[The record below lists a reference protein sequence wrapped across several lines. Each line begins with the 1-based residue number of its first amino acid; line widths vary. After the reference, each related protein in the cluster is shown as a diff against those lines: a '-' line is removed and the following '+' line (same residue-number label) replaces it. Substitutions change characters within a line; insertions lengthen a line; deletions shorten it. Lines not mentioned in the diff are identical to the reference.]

1 MFTDIR
7 FALRQLRKSPA
18 FTLVSVL
25 TLTLGIG
32 ANTAIFS
39 LIHDLFLRGL
49 PFHEPSRIVRIY
61 GEAKERDLRQLPFS
75 VPKFWHYRDGQT
87 IFSSFAADWGNGYI
101 LTGLG
106 EPVQILGENVTANYF
121 DLLGVH
127 PIRGRN
133 FLQQEEMK
141 DNVALVTENFW
152 RKRLSADPGVLG
164 RSIALN
170 GVATTI
176 VGVLPNLPISWF
188 GRDAE
193 VFIATPFDKPD
204 VTKDRLMR
212 GVSFM
217 RCIGRLKPGVTIQ
230 QAQAAMP
237 ALEQS
242 YRAQHPE
249 TADCTWTSTV
259 ISANEDVT
267 GDLRPAFV
275 TLLIA
280 VGAVLLIACSNV
292 ANLLLVRFSGRRRE
306 IALRMALGA
315 ARRNVVRLF
324 VLESTT
330 ISVIAGGIGLTL
342 ALWIVAVVPK
352 VAGDNVP
359 LESAVTLHWPVL
371 LFTLA
376 LSLLTGLAMGV
387 YPAWQSSRADLV
399 DGLKESGRSVSGGRG
414 QHRLRRG
421 LVSAQVALSMVLLA
435 AAAMLIS
442 SFVRLSNQETGFR
455 SDHVWAGGIGLP
467 AARYPDAASRGHFV
481 QRLVDELQVAPG
493 VEATATAD
501 AVPLSGNYSGAP
513 YARTDGNPLPLNQ
526 RPLGLTR
533 SISPGYF
540 RTLRVPLLAG
550 REFNERDAADQPLVV
565 ILSSSTAKKLF
576 PNENPL
582 GRQILFGA
590 DNGNGLPAE
599 VVGIVG
605 DVRSR
610 ELAKPNDIEFYR
622 PWPQRSFSFFNVM
635 VRTSMRP
642 EAAQTIVRAALNK
655 IDKEMPILQPNTLD
669 AIVTQSLGQQ
679 RLTMGLLGAFAGI
692 ALLLAIVGIYG
703 AVAYTVEQRTAEI
716 GVRTALG
723 AQVKDVL
730 QLVVKQGMNPVL
742 IGLAFGLVAIFATGR
757 FLAAQLYQISPH
769 NPFLLALT
777 ATGLAIAALLACL
790 IPARRATRVDP
801 IVALRTE

>member
-18 FTLVSVL
+18 FTLLSVL

-49 PFHEPSRIVRIY
+49 PFKEPSRIMHVY

-87 IFSSFAADWGNGYI
+87 VFSDFAADWGNGYI

-106 EPVQILGENVTANYF
+106 EPVQVLGGNVTANYF
-121 DLLGVH
+121 DLLGIR
-127 PIRGRN
+127 PIIGRN
-133 FLQQEEMK
+133 FLRQEEMR
-141 DNVALVTENFW
+141 DDVALITENFW

-188 GRDAE
+188 GRDTE
-193 VFIATPFDKPD
+193 VFTVKPFENANT
-204 VTKDRLMR
+204 TKERLML
-212 GVSFM
+212 GYSFM
-217 RCIGRLKPGVTIQ
+217 RCIGRLKPGVTMQ
-230 QAQAAMP
+230 QAQATMP

-249 TADCTWTSTV
+249 TADCTWTSV
-259 ISANEDVT
+259 LLNAPEDVT

-315 ARRNVVRLF
+315 DRRNVVRLF
-324 VLESTT
+324 VVESTT
-330 ISVIAGGIGLTL
+330 ISVIAGIVGLCL
-342 ALWIVAVVPK
+342 ALWIVAIVPK
-352 VAGDNVP
+352 IAGDNIP
-359 LESAVTLHWPVL
+359 LEDGVSLHWPVL
-371 LFTLA
+371 VFTLA
-376 LSLLTGLAMGV
+376 LSLLTGLAMGC
-387 YPAWQSSRADLV
+387 YPAWQGSRADLV
-399 DGLKESGRSVSGGRG
+399 EGLKESGRAVSGSRG
-414 QHRLRRG
+414 LHRFRRG

-435 AAAMLIS
+435 AAAMLVS
-442 SFVRLSNQETGFR
+442 SFVRLSNQATGFR
-455 SDHVWAGGIGLP
+455 SDHIWAAGIGLP
-467 AARYPDAASRGHFV
+467 AGRYPDPAARGRFA
-481 QRLVDELQVAPG
+481 QRLIEELQASPG
-493 VEATATAD
+493 VETAATVD
-501 AVPLSGNYSGAP
+501 AVPMSGNYSQTP
-513 YARTDGNPLPLNQ
+513 YARTDGNPLPVNQ

-533 SISPGYF
+533 SISSGYF
-540 RTLRVPLLAG
+540 RTLRIPLLAG
-550 REFNERDAADQPLVV
+550 RDFSQQDGADGPLVV
-565 ILSSSTAKKLF
+565 ILSNSTAKKLF
-576 PNENPL
+576 PNESPL
-582 GRQILFGA
+582 GRQVLFGV
-590 DNGNGLPAE
+590 DNGNGLVAE
-599 VVGIVG
+599 VVGVVG

-610 ELAKPNDIEFYR
+610 ELAKVNDVEFYR
-622 PWPQRSFSFFNVM
+622 PWPQRSFSFFNVI
-635 VRTSMRP
+635 VRTSMNP
-642 EAAQTIVRAALNK
+642 EAAAPVVRAALDK

-692 ALLLAIVGIYG
+692 ALLLAVVGIYG

-716 GVRTALG
+716 GVRMALG
-723 AQVKDVL
+723 AQVNDVL

-742 IGLAFGLVAIFATGR
+742 IGLAVGLIGIFATGR
-757 FLAAQLYQISPH
+757 FLTAQLYQISPH
-769 NPFLLALT
+769 NPLLLAVT
-777 ATGLAIAALLACL
+777 ATGLAIAALVACL

-801 IVALRTE
+801 IIALRYE

>member
-7 FALRQLRKSPA
+7 FALRM
-18 FTLVSVL
+18 LVKTPGFAAIAIL
-25 TLTLGIG
+25 TLALGIG
-32 ANTAIFS
+32 ANTAAFS

-49 PFHEPSRIVRIY
+49 PFREPQRIVHIY
-61 GEAKERDLRQLPFS
+61 GEAKERDLHQLPFS
-75 VPKFWHYRDGQT
+75 VPKFWHYRDGQSV
-87 IFSSFAADWGNGYI
+87 FSSLAADWGNGYI
-101 LTGLG
+101 LTGSG
-106 EPVQILGENVTANYF
+106 EPVQVLGGNVTANYF
-121 DLLGVH
+121 GLLGVR
-127 PIRGRN
+127 PILGRN

-141 DNVALVTENFW
+141 DNVAVVTENFW
-152 RKRLSADPGVLG
+152 RKRLGSDPGVIG
-164 RSIALN
+164 RSVALN

-176 VGVLPNLPISWF
+176 VGVLPNVPISWF

-193 VFIATPFDKPD
+193 VFIATPFDNPNT
-204 VTKDRLMR
+204 TKDRLMR
-212 GVSFM
+212 GFSFM

-315 ARRNVVRLF
+315 ERRNVVRLF
-324 VLESTT
+324 VLESTI

-359 LESAVTLHWPVL
+359 LESAVPLHWPVL

-376 LSLLTGLAMGV
+376 LSLLTGLVMGV

-399 DGLKESGRSVSGGRG
+399 DGLKEGGRSVSASRG
-414 QHRLRRG
+414 QHRFRRG
-421 LVSAQVALSMVLLA
+421 LVAAQVALSMVLLA

-442 SFVRLSNQETGFR
+442 SFVRLSNQESGFR
-455 SDHVWAGGIGLP
+455 SEHVWAGGIGLP

-481 QRLVDELQVAPG
+481 RRLVDDLQAAPG
-493 VEATATAD
+493 VEAAATAD
-501 AVPLSGNYSGAP
+501 AVPLSGNYSQTP
-513 YARTDGNPLPLNQ
+513 YAREDGNPLPVNQ

-550 REFNERDAADQPLVV
+550 REFNERDASDQPLVV

-576 PNENPL
+576 PNENPI
-582 GRQILFGA
+582 GRQILFGV

-635 VRTSMRP
+635 VRTSMKP
-642 EAAQTIVRAALNK
+642 EAAQTIVRAALDK

-669 AIVTQSLGQQ
+669 AIIAQSLGQK

-716 GVRTALG
+716 GVRMALG

-730 QLVVKQGMNPVL
+730 QLVVRQGMNPVL
-742 IGLAFGLVAIFATGR
+742 IGLGVGLIAVFATGR
-757 FLAAQLYQISPH
+757 LLAAQLYQISPH
-769 NPFLLALT
+769 NPVLLALT
-777 ATGLAIAALLACL
+777 AIGLALAALLACL
-790 IPARRATRVDP
+790 IPARRAASIDP
-801 IVALRTE
+801 IQALRTE

>member
-1 MFTDIR
+1 MNDLR
-7 FALRQLRKSPA
+7 FALRQLRKSPG
-18 FTLVSVL
+18 FTLIAIF
-25 TLTLGIG
+25 TLALGIG

-39 LIHDLFLRGL
+39 LIHDLFLQGL
-49 PFHEPSRIVRIY
+49 PFQEPSRIVRIY

-75 VPKFWHYRDGQT
+75 VPKFWHYRDGQNV
-87 IFSSFAADWGNGYI
+87 FSSLAADWGNGYI
-101 LTGLG
+101 LTGSG
-106 EPVQILGENVTANYF
+106 EPVQVLGENVTANYF
-121 DLLGVH
+121 DVLGVR
-127 PIRGRN
+127 PILGRN

-141 DNVALVTENFW
+141 DNVAVVTENFW
-152 RKRLSADPGVLG
+152 RKRLGSDPGVIG
-164 RSIALN
+164 RSVALN
-170 GVATTI
+170 GVAHTI

-193 VFIATPFDKPD
+193 VFIATPFDNPNA
-204 VTKDRLMR
+204 TKERLML
-212 GVSFM
+212 GFSFM
-217 RCIGRLKPGVTIQ
+217 RCIGRLKPGVTMQ

-242 YRAQHPE
+242 YREQHPE
-249 TADCTWTSTV
+249 TADCTWTSLLLG
-259 ISANEDVT
+259 ANEDAT

-306 IALRMALGA
+306 IALRIALGA
-315 ARRNVVRLF
+315 ERRNVVRLF
-324 VLESTT
+324 VLEST
-330 ISVIAGGIGLTL
+330 IVSVIAGLMGLCL

-359 LESAVTLHWPVL
+359 LESTVTLHWPVL
-371 LFTLA
+371 LFTLG
-376 LSLLTGLAMGV
+376 LSLLTGLVMGV

-399 DGLKESGRSVSGGRG
+399 DGLKESGRAVSGSRG
-414 QHRLRRG
+414 QHRFRRG

-442 SFVRLSNQETGFR
+442 SFVRLSNQEAGFR
-455 SDHVWAGGIGLP
+455 SGHIWAAGIGLP
-467 AARYPDAASRGHFV
+467 AARYPDAAERAQFV
-481 QRLVDELQVAPG
+481 QRLLDELKNSPG
-493 VEATATAD
+493 IKSVSTAD
-501 AVPLSGNYSGAP
+501 AVPLSGNYSQTP
-513 YARTDGNPLPLNQ
+513 YARTDGNPLPVNH

-550 REFNERDAADQPLVV
+550 RDFNERDGADQPLVV
-565 ILSSSTAKKLF
+565 ILSNSTAKKLF

-582 GRQILFGA
+582 GRQILFGV

-610 ELAKPNDIEFYR
+610 QLAKPNDVEFYR
-622 PWPQRSFSFFNVM
+622 PWPQRNFSFFNVL
-635 VRTSMRP
+635 VRTSMKP
-642 EAAQTIVRAALNK
+642 EAASPIVRAALDK
-655 IDKEMPILQPNTLD
+655 IDKEMPILLPNTLD

-716 GVRTALG
+716 GVRMALG

-730 QLVVKQGMNPVL
+730 QLVVRQGMNPVL
-742 IGLAFGLVAIFATGR
+742 IGLGVGLIAFFATGR
-757 FLAAQLYQISPH
+757 LLAAQLYQISPH
-769 NPFLLALT
+769 NPVLLALT
-777 ATGLAIAALLACL
+777 AIGLAVAALLACL
-790 IPARRATRVDP
+790 IPARRATLVDP
-801 IVALRTE
+801 IQALRTE